1 VARFAAALSEH
12 PLATQA
18 IGEIVGDVLEQLDDA
33 PDTVVLFVSEAH
45 AGALEDLSGAVQRIL
60 TPTVRIGTST
70 GSTLAGSQEVERV
83 PSVAIWAGLTGDPIG
98 VRVSEPS
105 DLADVLGSDAQSIGG
120 TLVLLGSSS
129 FDIGSEDFRRLGTAR
144 PDLTIAGAI
153 ASPGSRNQP
162 NRVMLNG
169 EVFADGAVGVV
180 LPAECPL
187 VVKVSHGAEEVGDPF
202 TVTRCERNMI
212 IELAGRPAADRLREV
227 VVGLEAEQCVRMMSG
242 LFLGSVPD
250 NHVHEAMSSDFV
262 IHEIRG
268 EDRTNGAL
276 AIDGEVALGA
286 TVQFQIRDAISAD
299 EQLQSALLGTVG
311 SSALVFVGAER
322 GMRLF
327 EGPDHDAEAISTM
340 LGTRCIAGM
349 FGTAEF
355 APVGGVNTVH
365 RRSVVSVIFGDR
377 PPLRFRS

>member
-1 VARFAAALSEH
+1 
-12 PLATQA
+12 
-18 IGEIVGDVLEQLDDA
+18 
-33 PDTVVLFVSEAH
+33 
-45 AGALEDLSGAVQRIL
+45 
-60 TPTVRIGTST
+60 
-70 GSTLAGSQEVERV
+70 
-83 PSVAIWAGLTGDPIG
+83 VAIWAGLTGDPIG
-98 VRVSEPS
+98 VRVAESTELP
-105 DLADVLGSDAQSIGG
+105 DALDNGSQSNGG
-120 TLVLLGSSS
+120 TLVLLGASA
-129 FDIGSEDFRRLGTAR
+129 FGITGNDFRLLAR
-144 PDLTIAGAI
+144 THPSLTVAGAV
-153 ASPGSRNQP
+153 ASPGTRNQP

-169 EVFADGAVGVV
+169 EIFADGAVGVV

-187 VVKVSHGAEEVGDPF
+187 VVKVSHGAEGVGDPF
-202 TVTRCERNMI
+202 TVTRCERNMV

-227 VVGLEAEQCVRMMSG
+227 VAGLQPDQRGRMMSG

-250 NHVHEAMSSDFV
+250 NRVHEPMSSDFV

-268 EDRTNGAL
+268 EDRANGAL
-276 AIDGEVALGA
+276 AIDGEVALGE
-286 TVQFQIRDAISAD
+286 TVQFQIRDAMSAD

-311 SSALVFVGAER
+311 SSALVFIGAER

-327 EGPDHDAEAISTM
+327 EGPDHDAEAISSL